1 MSASSVSNIAPFYS
15 TDLEA
20 KVACVLDRS
29 AFLDSVTDAINHET
43 KREDAKEMVAMMA
56 ANGFVP
62 IIAALLTDREPT
74 IRRKAYLA
82 LGNMIASED
91 KKMSFL
97 ATTAAVKALDTI
109 TKALGDNEFRH
120 SGAFVFA
127 NIAQFLAPVMA
138 PETRNNMR
146 NTVDTVFH
154 GKSEWSD
161 SKAVLADLLRAA
173 QYLGA
178 CYEVPTPV
186 LLTAFEQ
193 KWAKCF
199 NSALH
204 ILSNQIG
211 KDSFGESYRGPAFQ
225 AFRTLLLS
233 DKVPES
239 QATEF
244 FFALSNLVVEPG
256 VADMYLNDDL
266 CVTKTCDVIRD
277 FAGVRHSTTAY
288 EATFVLANAIA
299 RQSSLAP
306 LNDTLL
312 ERVEDTLLEV
322 LDRPISHNK
331 KLETAIEEALNTL
344 GAEKVHRADLET
356 EKTIAELLTEIN
368 NVPSSEDMEIDTDDD
383 YTAANLN
390 LPCEQTTLWPPTPTT
405 EVHNP
410 NYNYNQTLFEYNPPS
425 ALDIL
430 ARLRNNAPTSAIVNN
445 LIRSVEAAGGAFVP
459 LPVNTILTVADL
471 SALEAR
477 GFTIVRGALGIN
489 AALTTVA
496 YGF

>member
-29 AFLDSVTDAINHET
+29 AFLDSVTDAINYET

-62 IIAALLTDREPT
+62 IIAALLTDRDSS
-74 IRRKAYLA
+74 IRRKAFLA

-91 KKMSFL
+91 KQMSFL

-109 TKALGDNEFRH
+109 SKALGGNDFQH
-120 SGAFVFA
+120 GAAFVFA

-138 PETRNNMR
+138 PETRNNMK
-146 NTVDTVFH
+146 NTLDSVFH
-154 GKSEWSD
+154 AKSDWSD
-161 SKAVLADLLRAA
+161 SKVILADLLRGG

-186 LLTAFEQ
+186 LLTAIEQ

-199 NSALH
+199 ASALH
-204 ILSNQIG
+204 ILSDQIS
-211 KDSFGESYRGPAFQ
+211 KDSFGESYRAPAFQ
-225 AFRTLLLS
+225 TFRTLLLS
-233 DKVPES
+233 DKVPSS
-239 QATEF
+239 QVHEF
-244 FFALSNLVVEPG
+244 FFALSNLVIEPG

-266 CVTKTCDVIRD
+266 CITKTCDIIRD
-277 FAGVRHSTTAY
+277 FARIRHSAAAY
-288 EATFVLANAIA
+288 EATYVLVNAIA
-299 RQSSLAP
+299 RQSTLEP
-306 LNDTLL
+306 LSNVLL
-312 ERVEDTLLEV
+312 ERVEETLLEIQDS
-322 LDRPISHNK
+322 LKIHNHK
-331 KLETAIEEALNTL
+331 KLDTSITEALNTL
-344 GAEKVHRADLET
+344 GAEKVHRADLQT
-356 EKTIAELLTEIN
+356 EKEIAELMTEIN
-368 NVPSSEDMEIDTDDD
+368 NVSTSEDMEIDTDDD
-383 YTAANLN
+383 VPNLN
-390 LPCEQTTLWPPTPTT
+390 LPCEKDTLWPPVPT
-405 EVHNP
+405 HNP
-410 NYNYNQTLFEYNPPS
+410 NYNQTLFEFNPPS

-459 LPVNTILTVADL
+459 LPENTILTVADL

-477 GFTIVRGALGIN
+477 GFSIVRGSLGIN
-489 AALTTVA
+489 AALATVA

>member
-1 MSASSVSNIAPFYS
+1 MSASNIAPFYS

-62 IIAALLTDREPT
+62 IIAALLTDRESSV
-74 IRRKAYLA
+74 RRKAYLA

-109 TKALGDNEFRH
+109 TDALGDNELRH

-146 NTVDTVFH
+146 NTVDNVFN
-154 GKSEWSD
+154 GKSEWTD

-178 CYEVPTPV
+178 CYEVSTPV

-193 KWAKCF
+193 KWSKCF

-204 ILSNQIG
+204 ILSNQIS
-211 KDSFGESYRGPAFQ
+211 KDSFGESYRAPAFQ

-239 QATEF
+239 QVTEF

-266 CVTKTCDVIRD
+266 CVTKTCDIIRD
-277 FAGVRHSTTAY
+277 FAGVRHSTAAY
-288 EATFVLANAIA
+288 EASFVLANGVA

-306 LNDTLL
+306 LSDTLL

-322 LDRPISHNK
+322 LDRPISHNNK
-331 KLETAIEEALNTL
+331 KLQTAIEEALNTL

-356 EKTIAELLTEIN
+356 EKELAELLTEIN

-390 LPCEQTTLWPPTPTT
+390 LPCEINTPWPPAP
-405 EVHNP
+405 
-410 NYNYNQTLFEYNPPS
+410 NYNQTLYEYNPPS

-445 LIRSVEAAGGAFVP
+445 LIRSVETAGGAFVP
-459 LPVNTILTVADL
+459 LPENTILTVADL

-477 GFTIVRGALGIN
+477 GFSIVRGALGIN